1 MVDEEVKITEER
13 HSLFQTALQTITGE
27 VTNLLGRPDDLV
39 PIVLR
44 MHLLSEYQLE
54 RLIIARLSRGDRVID
69 KARLGYHQKLT
80 LVDSFN
86 LVSDSVIQVLSKLNT
101 LRNECSH
108 EREVVISASHVEKLG
123 RSLGK
128 EFSDMK
134 RKYLDDLKGLLLAV
148 FIRANVAL
156 VMEIHKLER

>member
-1 MVDEEVKITEER
+1 
-13 HSLFQTALQTITGE
+13 
-27 VTNLLGRPDDLV
+27 
-39 PIVLR
+39 

-54 RLIIARLSRGDRVID
+54 RLIIDRLPRGDRVVD
-69 KARLGYHQKLT
+69 KARLTYHQKLT

-86 LVSDSVIQVLSKLNT
+86 LIPDSVIQVLSKLNT

-128 EFSDMK
+128 EFSAMK
-134 RKYLDDLKGLLLAV
+134 RKRGDDVESLLLDV
-148 FIRANVAL
+148 FIRVYVELVRDMIGQWVADQAQFQ
-156 VMEIHKLER
+156 HADS

>member
-1 MVDEEVKITEER
+1 MVDEELMSAVET
-13 HSLFQTALQTITGE
+13 HPLFQTITHE
-27 VTNLLGRPDDLV
+27 VASLFGRPDDLV

-54 RLIIARLSRGDRVID
+54 RLIIARLPRGDRVVD
-69 KARLGYHQKLT
+69 KARLTYRQKLT

-86 LVSDSVIQVLSKLNT
+86 LIPDSMIQVLSKLNT

-123 RSLGK
+123 QSLGK
-128 EFSDMK
+128 EFTAME
-134 RKYLDDLKGLLLAV
+134 REYPDDLKRLLFAV
-148 FIRANVAL
+148 FIRVYTPL
-156 VMEIHKLER
+156 VVEIRKLER